1 MGAYHRNIHTIEGEI
16 LNNIFI
22 SDNIIKN
29 FTFGISNGDL
39 QKGDIGNIYIYKQ
52 NPEFH
57 YNTIDNLWYSF
68 YQGKGKQFKQS
79 NNKRELH

>member
-1 MGAYHRNIHTIEGEI
+1 MVICKKA
-16 LNNIFI
+16 I
-22 SDNIIKN
+22 S
-29 FTFGISNGDL
+29 G
-39 QKGDIGNIYIYKQ
+39 IYIYKQ